1 MAPTLASKR
10 RRVEEGMQGR
20 IRPKKKIRKQRA
32 YHSDSEDEEEEQQ
45 QKKPTQ
51 TVQAPA
57 TAAPSSKKKSDK
69 KQPERKQPVS
79 SPDIDEEDDDILNQE
94 VESEED
100 QSEAEESPEGEES
113 SADEKSSTSK
123 SNKPKKSSKSLLASD
138 SEDEEGA
145 DDEYDLDSEEEDD
158 DDEENPSSKPKQRK
172 IPKRSDPTAFST
184 SISKILSTKI
194 PTSSR
199 ADPLLSRSRTTAQT
213 TADISNEKLEARARA
228 KLRAQR
234 KEELEKGHVIDVLG
248 VDRGDAG
255 NTAET
260 ERRLRKIAQRGVI
273 KLFNAV
279 RVAQVR
285 GEELA
290 REERRS
296 RATVGMDERK
306 KHVNEVSKQGFLEL
320 INGKGN
326 KKISIEEA

>member
-1 MAPTLASKR
+1 MAPTFASKR
-10 RRVEEGMQGR
+10 RRVEEGMQGK
-20 IRPKKKIRKQRA
+20 IRPKKKVRKQRA
-32 YHSDSEDEEEEQQ
+32 YHSDSEDEEEAPIHLQPPP
-45 QKKPTQ
+45 KKIEPK
-51 TVQAPA
+51 QAEHPDNDVHVD
-57 TAAPSSKKKSDK
+57 SD
-69 KQPERKQPVS
+69 S
-79 SPDIDEEDDDILNQE
+79 DDDILNQE
-94 VESEED
+94 VESE
-100 QSEAEESPEGEES
+100 GEES
-113 SADEKSSTSK
+113 ADEEAESRGG
-123 SNKPKKSSKSLLASD
+123 KSLLVSD
-138 SEDEEGA
+138 SEGGDEDDVDE
-145 DDEYDLDSEEEDD
+145 DEDEDEYESNSDSD
-158 DDEENPSSKPKQRK
+158 DDETSHPKKQQRK
-172 IPKRSDPTAFST
+172 LPKRSDPTAFST

-199 ADPLLSRSRTTAQT
+199 ADPLLSRSRTTAQ
-213 TADISNEKLEARARA
+213 AASDLSNEKLEVRARA

-255 NTAET
+255 ETAET
-260 ERRLRKIAQRGVI
+260 EKKLRKVAQRGVI

-296 RATVGMDERK
+296 RSTVGMDERK